1 MQRLAERFIKSHNID
16 TILVVDDES
25 DILDLVEYTLVKEGY
40 DVLGC
45 LNTSVV
51 ERLLDEESIDL
62 IIMDRNLPGIEGSV
76 FVQHLRKEGHNQPVI
91 YLSAKDSQEDILE
104 GFDRGGD
111 DYITKP
117 FSLELLV
124 ARVKA
129 VIKRSKREVET
140 LTHRDIVYHAENKK
154 FFIDQ
159 DEISLT
165 QLEHDLLLEF
175 LQNKDILLDRSTLLE
190 HVWKDGENKKFK
202 TVNVAIKRLK
212 EKIDPRGD
220 KEYIKSIRGAGYIL
234 C

>member
-1 MQRLAERFIKSHNID
+1 MD

-51 ERLLDEESIDL
+51 ERLLNEESIDL

-159 DEISLT
+159 EEISLT

-190 HVWKDGENKKFK
+190 HAWKDGENKKLK

-212 EKIDPRGD
+212 EKIDPKGD